1 MNIEEYIES
10 GQLELYVLQQL
21 SPAEAAEVEQLAAQH
36 PAIRAELSRIEQTLG
51 AYAEAHAVA
60 PPAGMRE
67 RVLGGWQQAIR
78 QQAPAEAAVPPA
90 AAPQPTMTVSS
101 APQPE
106 PAQRPAPA
114 AAEPVVRTMPAPAS
128 GGGYRWL
135 AAAAAVLLLLSV
147 GANWLF
153 YNRWQRA
160 ESQLVIAQSEQARY
174 AAATQ
179 AVEKRLATRTNE
191 LAMLR
196 DETYRTVVMTGTQI
210 APGARARV
218 HFNPA
223 TKAVYVDVNNLPPA
237 PEGKQYQLWALDK
250 GKPVDAGMLA
260 RHTAAGDSLQR
271 MKNIINAQAFAV
283 TLEPAGGRPEP
294 TLAALTVMG
303 QMQ

>member
-10 GQLELYVLQQL
+10 GQLELYVLHQL
-21 SPAEAAEVEQLAAQH
+21 APAEAAEVEQLAAQH
-36 PAIRAELSRIEQTLG
+36 PAIRAELSHIELALG

-78 QQAPAEAAVPPA
+78 QEPTVAPPA
-90 AAPQPTMTVSS
+90 AQPTMTVSS
-101 APQPE
+101 APQE
-106 PAQRPAPA
+106 PAYRPASA
-114 AAEPVVRTMPAPAS
+114 TNEPVMRTMPAPES
-128 GGGYRWL
+128 GRGYRWL
-135 AAAAAVLLLLSV
+135 AAAAAVLLLLSA
-147 GANWLF
+147 GTNWLF
-153 YNRWQRA
+153 YNRWQEA
-160 ESQLVIAQSEQARY
+160 QSQLVIAQSEQARY

-260 RHTAAGDSLQR
+260 LHTAAGDSLQR
-271 MKNIINAQAFAV
+271 MKDIVNAQAFAV

>member
-21 SPAEAAEVEQLAAQH
+21 TPAEAAEVEQLAAQH
-36 PAIRAELSRIEQTLG
+36 PAIRAELSRIELTLG
-51 AYAEAHAVA
+51 AYAEAHAVT
-60 PPAGMRE
+60 PPTGMRE

-78 QQAPAEAAVPPA
+78 QQAEPGAAVPPT
-90 AAPQPTMTVSS
+90 APAQPTMTVSS
-101 APQPE
+101 APQE
-106 PAQRPAPA
+106 PAYRPASA
-114 AAEPVVRTMPAPAS
+114 TAEPVVRTMPAAES
-128 GGGYRWL
+128 GRGYRWL
-135 AAAAAVLLLLSV
+135 AAAAAVLLLLSI
-147 GANWLF
+147 GTNWLF
-153 YNRWQRA
+153 YNRWQEA
-160 ESQLVIAQSEQARY
+160 QSQLVIAQSEQARY

-191 LAMLR
+191 LAMMR
-196 DETYRTVVMTGTQI
+196 DESYRTVVMTGTQI

-260 RHTAAGDSLQR
+260 QHTAAGDSLQR
-271 MKNIINAQAFAV
+271 MKDIVSAQAFAV